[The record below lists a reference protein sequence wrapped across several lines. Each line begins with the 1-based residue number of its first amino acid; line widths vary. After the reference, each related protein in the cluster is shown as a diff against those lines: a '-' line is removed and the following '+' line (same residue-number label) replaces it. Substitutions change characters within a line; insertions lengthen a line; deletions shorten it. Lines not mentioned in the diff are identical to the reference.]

1 MLIFQYHTTFGK
13 ENFFFLAISPIIE
26 NRSRVLINIGI
37 EIPNLKLHSLLVMY
51 VIIK

>member
-13 ENFFFLAISPIIE
+13 EKFFFGDQFIE